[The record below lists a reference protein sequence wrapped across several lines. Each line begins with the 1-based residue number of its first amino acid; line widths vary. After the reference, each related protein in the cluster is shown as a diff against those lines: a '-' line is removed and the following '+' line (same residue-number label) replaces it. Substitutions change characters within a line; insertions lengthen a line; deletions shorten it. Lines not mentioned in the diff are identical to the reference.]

1 MGIMANQIIL
11 TILTAL
17 YAFMSIFGFTELRRR
32 AGCKEKAVYLPAY
45 MFWIGL
51 AGAGF
56 FLVVGWIASVQD
68 GSIGLTIVFGSFVLL
83 GMLLM
88 LGWRNCCICYD
99 NSGFTRKNLLGI
111 RRRFSYDQITG
122 WCCNKRNPMES
133 SLYAA
138 GKKISFN
145 LISTNG
151 ADFLATF
158 SAGYRKTHGNHKIPE
173 IPALLKEGGGFR
185 AHVYNPGEYLV
196 IFIMMVAFI
205 IGGGVWGILIYW
217 IPVDADSG
225 DYQNVTFSHWEIDED
240 TLVLTSPHRDEPFL
254 IGGYET
260 YLHGRERL
268 LAQCDGNTVFSVC
281 ARRFN
286 PDDAPPFFRVYALSS
301 GNEVFRS
308 FEDSTKY
315 NRQEIP
321 VIAAFFGGIL
331 VFVLAFSW
339 LIYAVG
345 SNPRRFPRWLVNA
358 CFKKD
363 AISY

>member
-1 MGIMANQIIL
+1 MANKITL
-11 TILTAL
+11 FLLSAMFFL
-17 YAFMSIFGFTELRRR
+17 LCAACFAEHRRR
-32 AGCKEKAVYLPAY
+32 TASKEKVVCLPLP
-45 MFWIGL
+45 MLWIGVM
-51 AGAGF
+51 GGCI
-56 FLVVGWIASVQD
+56 FLIIGWIASVQD

-111 RRRFSYDQITG
+111 RRRFSYDQVTG

-133 SLYAA
+133 ALFAA

-145 LISTNG
+145 LISPNG

-173 IPALLKEGGGFR
+173 VPALLKEGGGFR

-196 IFIMMVAFI
+196 IFIMLVAFI
-205 IGGGVWGILIYW
+205 IGGGVWGVLIDW

-240 TLVLTSPHRDEPFL
+240 TLVLASPQTDEPFL

-281 ARRFN
+281 ARRYN
-286 PDDAPPFFRVYALSS
+286 PDDAPPFLRVYALSS